1 MSSRCAS
8 ASKSARLTVQGGVRA
23 SASCSRDVS
32 RMVCPPPLRPSCSSL
47 TTGAAALND
56 TPLRGGLRAI
66 LDRDRPRRPR
76 ELQAG
81 TKKRRVVSRTK
92 KHHEVGSQGW
102 PSKGKS
108 SLPMLDSEEAAQDGL
123 CIKLQRPYRR
133 HTNQRVA
140 PSLA

>member
-56 TPLRGGLRAI
+56 TPLRGGPRAV

-81 TKKRRVVSRTK
+81 TKKRRVGSRTK

-108 SLPMLDSEEAAQDGL
+108 SLPMLDSEEAVFHFLKDHRNAELALEELSDG
-123 CIKLQRPYRR
+123 
-133 HTNQRVA
+133 
-140 PSLA
+140 

>member
-1 MSSRCAS
+1 MRFGVEV
-8 ASKSARLTVQGGVRA
+8 ARLTVQGGVRA

-32 RMVCPPPLRPSCSSL
+32 RMVDPPPLRPSCSSL
-47 TTGAAALND
+47 TTGAAALKD
-56 TPLRGGLRAI
+56 AA
-66 LDRDRPRRPR
+66 RRFAVAQGPSLTATARVVLR

-108 SLPMLDSEEAAQDGL
+108 SLPMLDSEEAEKSSLHQ
-123 CIKLQRPYRR
+123 
-133 HTNQRVA
+133 VA
-140 PSLA
+140 RATAAVVILGGG